1 MENILESFVEELKN
15 ILGNNLKSIV
25 LYGSQASGEAVKKH
39 SDYNLLLTLE
49 KFGFTELKL
58 LQKPVKNWIKNNNPV
73 PVIFSCGQFQESFDI
88 FPIEFLD
95 MKEHH
100 KILYGENPFV
110 NMEISS
116 SNLRHECE
124 HELKSK
130 YLKLCQE
137 FMKTKGKQSE
147 IKGLLIN
154 SISTFLVLFRNV
166 LRLNGQVPP
175 LKKLDALN
183 VLSRQVKINTEPFIT
198 VSKIKEGDKAAQK
211 PPEGMEVLFSS
222 YLNEIEKVIDFV
234 DGFVV
239 SRK

>member
-1 MENILESFVEELKN
+1 MELTKFVEELKN
-15 ILGNNLKSIV
+15 TLGSNLKSIV
-25 LYGSQASGEAVKKH
+25 LYGSQASGEAVKKR

-49 KFGFTELKL
+49 NFGFTELKL
-58 LQKPVKNWIKNNNPV
+58 LQKPVNKWIKSNNSV
-73 PVIFSCGQFQESFDI
+73 PVIFTCNQFEESFDV

-110 NMEISS
+110 NMEIVS

-137 FMKTKGKQSE
+137 FMATKGKQSE
-147 IKGLLIN
+147 IKELLIN

-166 LRLNGQVPP
+166 LRLTGQVPP
-175 LKKLDALN
+175 PKKIDALSM
-183 VLSRQVKINTEPFIT
+183 LSKQVRINTEPFIT

-211 PPEGMEVLFSS
+211 VEIEVLFNS

-234 DGFVV
+234 GSFMVP
-239 SRK
+239 RK